1 MASSR
6 RWRAAC
12 RQFDSCAGSG
22 GQASRCRE
30 RGSRGE
36 REEELHRSSLALGN
50 AYGCRLAAATT
61 DVRVRLAASE
71 HCDVVCAPR
80 AAGEHENG
88 YDARPTL
95 KMKALGLSYRV
106 LALPGGSTGL
116 RRAPAR
122 KSKSR
127 ESSRAAAQTASP
139 EALLAR
145 HGCVRTYGEVKGQ
158 GELENPSQNASKK
171 KHPPYARASA

>member
-1 MASSR
+1 MVVVLQPQR
-6 RWRAAC
+6 LMC
-12 RQFDSCAGSG
+12 V
-22 GQASRCRE
+22 
-30 RGSRGE
+30 
-36 REEELHRSSLALGN
+36 ALL
-50 AYGCRLAAATT
+50 R
-61 DVRVRLAASE
+61 RLAASE

-88 YDARPTL
+88 SDVRPSL
-95 KMKALGLSYRV
+95 EMKALGLSYRV
-106 LALPGGSTGL
+106 MALPGGSTGP

-171 KHPPYARASA
+171 KHTHTRARAHNDRPRAIHIHSSRAIHAKRLEKERRRRSKSLHF